1 MKTKKALLPVLASA
15 LLLTMGLAAC
25 NNSTPAS
32 NPGSSSGEAEEV
44 KIEIT
49 SEGGKKEIQV
59 GETLQLTASVEGV
72 TWSTKSADIVSVSET
87 GLVTALKDGSARIT
101 AKKDGYANG
110 SFTVTVLKAPDRVPN
125 YSLRLEE
132 AEHYDPD
139 DFWGM
144 DLSAYGM
151 GLMGPGDSPVEDN
164 GGKTDDGT
172 SLGWLQQGC
181 KETMTFTSDK
191 AVKVELGVT
200 MAYNAEMN
208 LEGVLSVKFNGKE
221 ISMAG
226 RTVSGPSDGDT
237 NNYYEFSTVSFGM
250 VDLIAGNNVLE
261 IEMLAQGPNMDKV
274 VIFTTEKLQIKSVPA
289 QAKPKIEVVEAD
301 LEVQVDAEVSIQ
313 VKDNLAGVTFTSAD
327 ETIATV
333 STAGVVKG
341 IKAGKTTIELTKEG
355 YKKATVNVLV
365 KAKPVAGQIVIEAED
380 AILPEGTT
388 IQMEN
393 GDTCSGGKSLGYFSA
408 EQTFELKYTAAE
420 AKEYKLSIVVSSASL
435 KSDYSG
441 FADMELTNEVMTMK
455 LNNTAIDLGTNTL
468 PGSAG
473 WTKTWKEIEL
483 GNVNIVAGEN
493 TFSFAAITQGPNIDC
508 VKLTDPNASQ
518 GGGQVTPPA
527 VETVA
532 VTFDANGGTGTMAP
546 VNVAPGEYTL
556 PECSF
561 TAPEGRSFAGWDL
574 TVQVNQW
581 QTQTTTYKPGDKV
594 NISADTVF
602 KAHWGYAESTTDI
615 SSAYIAEAEKGEL
628 DGGAK
633 VEDNAN
639 ASGGKAV
646 GYMAA
651 GASITI
657 RFNASGAG
665 KGTLV
670 LLGSTASAN
679 WNVNPV
685 VYNDQDISSNTS
697 ITVNG
702 AAVDLTGKGFNASSG
717 GKTAKIDLGEYNL
730 VEGEN
735 TIVISATA
743 QSCNFDAIAII
754 SSLTLTDP
762 LPPVVVGAELENG
775 AFVRPEGKDETN
787 ALTVVDEETASGGKA
802 VTNFVAGSKITIKFN
817 AASAGKL
824 KIKLVGSSSISQWNF
839 LQSQALADCMKA
851 SFNAT
856 ELSLAGKKIGSD
868 WVQKAYDWSEVLLGE
883 VDVVVGENTI
893 VLEATGQGPNLD
905 CLKLQ
910 SAQDLS
916 ITIA

>member
-25 NNSTPAS
+25 NNSTPTS

-72 TWSTKSADIVSVSET
+72 TWSTKSTDIVSVSET
-87 GLVTALKDGSARIT
+87 GLVTALKDGSARIS

-110 SFTVTVLKAPDRVPN
+110 SFTVTVLKAPDREPN

-181 KETMTFTSDK
+181 KETMTFTCDK

-274 VIFTTEKLQIKSVPA
+274 VIFTTETLQIKSVPA
-289 QAKPKIEVVEAD
+289 QVKPKIEVVEAD
-301 LEVQVDAEVSIQ
+301 LEVVVDSEVSIQ

-355 YKKATVNVLV
+355 YKKATVNVTV
-365 KAKPVAGQIVIEAED
+365 KAKPVAGQVILEAE
-380 AILPEGTT
+380 AGEIVGGRV
-388 IQMEN
+388 EN
-393 GDTCSGGKSLGYFSA
+393 DNNSSGGARVGYLAADTSLTLKTTLEEAGEYTVSMLA
-408 EQTFELKYTAAE
+408 YSNNVSDWSTYPNVTADELDLSSCMTFKVNNVDVA
-420 AKEYKLSIVVSSASL
+420 
-435 KSDYSG
+435 
-441 FADMELTNEVMTMK
+441 LTGKV
-455 LNNTAIDLGTNTL
+455 L
-468 PGSAG
+468 PGGA
-473 WTKTWKEIEL
+473 W
-483 GNVNIVAGEN
+483 GNYVEVNFGDFNLVKGEN
-493 TFSFAAITQGPNIDC
+493 TFAFAFTAQGPNIDY
-508 VKLTDPNASQ
+508 VKLVDKNASQ
-518 GGGQVTPPA
+518 GGGEVTPPA

-532 VTFDANGGTGTMAP
+532 VTFDANGGTGEMAAVNVEKGSEYTLPACTFTAPAGMIFAGWSIPAANWWEQAQIKQPGDKITVSAALKLTASWVKESITVTFSAGDGTGTMAP
-546 VNVAPGEYTL
+546 VTVRGGEYTL
-556 PECSF
+556 PECTF
-561 TAPEGRSFAGWDL
+561 TAPGTKVFAGWQIVTTNQWGQQQTQIKQPGEKINLTDDL
-574 TVQVNQW
+574 TLTASW
-581 QTQTTTYKPGDKV
+581 KV
-594 NISADTVF
+594 NIIKSAQVDL
-602 KAHWGYAESTTDI
+602 
-615 SSAYIAEAEKGEL
+615 SSAFVMEAEDAVIAGAQTSQ
-628 DGGAK
+628 GGSP
-633 VEDNAN
+633 VESNE
-639 ASGGKAV
+639 SSHGGKDV

-651 GASITI
+651 GASITFN
-657 RFNASGAG
+657 FNASAAG
-665 KGTLV
+665 QVKLV
-670 LLGSTASAN
+670 LMGRSAN
-679 WNVNPV
+679 ADWSNWQNPT
-685 VYNDQDISSNTS
+685 YYDHALEETTS
-697 ITVNG
+697 IKAND
-702 AAVDLTGKGFNASSG
+702 ADVDVTGKGFLGSDA
-717 GKTAKIDLGEYNL
+717 KTSVQVDLGNIN
-730 VEGEN
+730 VKAGAN
-735 TIVISATA
+735 AIVVSALKQA
-743 QSCNFDAIAII
+743 PNIDCIALIADGI
-754 SSLTLTDP
+754 TFSL
-762 LPPVVVGAELENG
+762 
-775 AFVRPEGKDETN
+775 
-787 ALTVVDEETASGGKA
+787 
-802 VTNFVAGSKITIKFN
+802 
-817 AASAGKL
+817 
-824 KIKLVGSSSISQWNF
+824 
-839 LQSQALADCMKA
+839 QA
-851 SFNAT
+851 
-856 ELSLAGKKIGSD
+856 
-868 WVQKAYDWSEVLLGE
+868 
-883 VDVVVGENTI
+883 
-893 VLEATGQGPNLD
+893 
-905 CLKLQ
+905 
-910 SAQDLS
+910 
-916 ITIA
+916 